1 MSSATDRR
9 AAPGPAL
16 SAEQYS
22 ELRSDLKAEL
32 QRLLPGTDQVDER
45 SMQDLPPRKRRR
57 VMVLAD
63 ALRRLGSDTFGV
75 CVGCRSA
82 IAYERLS
89 VLPET
94 TVCAPCSW
102 SRETL
107 LQA

>member
-1 MSSATDRR
+1 MHSAHAQRASS
-9 AAPGPAL
+9 GPAL

-22 ELRSDLKAEL
+22 QLRTDLEAELR
-32 QRLLPGTDQVDER
+32 RLLPDQEAVNER
-45 SMQDLPPRKRRR
+45 GLGDLAPRKRRR

-63 ALRRLGSDTFGV
+63 ALRRLGTETFGV
-75 CVGCRSA
+75 CVGCQSA

-102 SRETL
+102 SREASL
-107 LQA
+107 RA